1 MWKKPL
7 ICMFKATF
15 DPGLLFPEDGVCDL
29 SFFGALEQKDAFLKD
44 EGGEYNASLDAFLAA
59 AGKQHRP
66 NTESASTTPEV
77 LKDPISKETVKKLWG
92 KKIYHWGFLTTDVYR
107 VTEVNMTLLF
117 EILKNLNDTTF
128 YITVTMATKRYIPDE
143 NYAYKAEMLPSKET
157 LEVPIMNYCKNMN
170 YEFGFQESEPIA
182 PYYVSQKEG
191 RFISFDDSRSLGIKD
206 IPVDQFLRNGI
217 PAVPVALV
225 PSNDGFIR
233 MKNPKVI
240 QAELRA
246 VTSHFHSITEVR
258 QFGRGGVLC
267 FSSDQLCIQDLL
279 KCSSFATNPVLEL
292 NVTSQLRVDVTLL
305 SHASLTVTPMWK
317 KPLIC
322 MFTATFDPGL
332 VFPEDGVC
340 DLSFFGALEQKH
352 AFLKDEGGEYN
363 AALDAFLAAA
373 GKQHKT
379 EHGVSLDHS

>member
-1 MWKKPL
+1 MSKKPL

-15 DPGLLFPEDGVCDL
+15 DPGLVFPEDGVCDL
-29 SFFGALEQKDAFLKD
+29 SFFGALEQKHAFLKD

-59 AGKQHRP
+59 AGKQHK
-66 NTESASTTPEV
+66 TEHGVSLDHSCHLKTAEV
-77 LKDPISKETVKKLWG
+77 LKDPVSKETVKKLWG

-117 EILKNLNDTTF
+117 EILK
-128 YITVTMATKRYIPDE
+128 
-143 NYAYKAEMLPSKET
+143 
-157 LEVPIMNYCKNMN
+157 YCKNTN

-182 PYYVSQKEG
+182 PYYVSQKER
-191 RFISFDDSRSLGIKD
+191 RFISFDDSSSLGIKLCKGKKKLLD
-206 IPVDQFLRNGI
+206 TNYGLIVYSTEMDDPTNQCGKGVYTRVKSAESAEHWAIPLG
-217 PAVPVALV
+217 AVGLVGGAVVLAVLLIAL
-225 PSNDGFIR
+225 P
-233 MKNPKVI
+233 
-240 QAELRA
+240 
-246 VTSHFHSITEVR
+246 
-258 QFGRGGVLC
+258 
-267 FSSDQLCIQDLL
+267 
-279 KCSSFATNPVLEL
+279 
-292 NVTSQLRVDVTLL
+292 
-305 SHASLTVTPMWK
+305 VTPMSK

-322 MFTATFDPGL
+322 MFKATFDPGL

-363 AALDAFLAAA
+363 ASLDAFLAAA